1 MFLEKKE
8 KRREKRILDEIFNKS
23 VEGYLILDKGLNLV
37 EMNRKFEQITGY
49 NEEEIERGGINF
61 MNSKTGVKFSEILRD
76 LTGYRWQGMIQIK
89 TKDEKKKSKEMA
101 IKKIELEGS
110 EKENYYLI
118 TIYQTSDPKEM
129 DEEDR
134 KIQKKNYEKKYLK
147 HILSYDGLTGFANE
161 ILFKKEFQNLIL
173 ESSHQ
178 QRKGLLIL
186 LKIET
191 LKELNDSLGYQAK
204 NQLLIELA
212 YRLKEGTRKYC
223 RDYMRNCTIGMIN
236 GNQFVIGFGQI
247 RNRDEAEEITIN
259 LIQKTKDSPFM
270 TKGYQIPIH
279 LHVGLSIFPDD
290 GNYEELLLQNAYN
303 ALGCIKNSNEKIYQ
317 FYTQNLREEKKQF
330 LDLHQELREGL
341 KRENFIVHYQPRYD
355 LNKEHITSVE
365 GLVRLKSERRG
376 LIFPNDFI
384 PYAER
389 SGLIREIGEK
399 VLRIGCQENK
409 SWQEKGYQKVRVAIN
424 VSAKQFQEKDF
435 EEIVKK
441 VLIESGLESIY
452 LELELTESVMLQNIQ
467 QTIETLKNLE
477 RMGIYVSIDDFG
489 IKYSSLNYLKKL
501 PVKALKLDR
510 SFIKSLPDEMNSQ
523 IMAKLIIDLGHS
535 MDLNVI
541 AEGVEKKDQIEF
553 LKANDCDEAQGY
565 YLSKP
570 LSKEKM
576 DKLLEERSKRNGKRG

>member
-8 KRREKRILDEIFNKS
+8 KRRRKGILEEIFKKS
-23 VEGYLILDKGLNLV
+23 VEGYLILDKDLNLV
-37 EMNRKFEQITGY
+37 EMDRGFEKMTGY
-49 NEEEIERGGINF
+49 HRKEMERGGINL
-61 MNSKTGVKFSEILRD
+61 MNLETEEDLSKILRNF
-76 LTGYRWQGMIQIK
+76 TGYRWQGMIQIK
-89 TKDEKKKSKEMA
+89 TEGEKKKLKEIE
-101 IKKIELEGS
+101 IKKIELEGV

-118 TIYQTSDPKEM
+118 TIDQASDPKRM
-129 DEEDR
+129 DEKETGLEDQ
-134 KIQKKNYEKKYLK
+134 KSEKKNYEQYLQ

-178 QRKGLLIL
+178 RRKGLLIL

-223 RDYMRNCTIGMIN
+223 RDYMRNCTIGIIN

-259 LIQKTKDSPFM
+259 LIEKTKDSPFM

-290 GNYEELLLQNAYN
+290 GNHEELLLQNAYN
-303 ALGCIKNSNEKIYQ
+303 ALGCIKNSNKKIYQ
-317 FYTQNLREEKKQF
+317 FYTQDLREEKKQC

-341 KRENFIVHYQPRYD
+341 RREDFIVHYQPRYD
-355 LNKEHITSVE
+355 LSKEHITSVE

-399 VLRIGCQENK
+399 VLRIGCQDNK

-441 VLIESGLESIY
+441 VLMESGLESSY
-452 LELELTESVMLQNIQ
+452 LELELTESVMHQNIH
-467 QTIETLKNLE
+467 QTIETLKNLK
-477 RMGIYVSIDDFG
+477 RMGIYLSIDDFG
-489 IKYSSLNYLKKL
+489 MKYSSLNYLKKL

-535 MDLNVI
+535 MDLSVI
-541 AEGVEKKDQIEF
+541 AEGVETKDQIEF
-553 LKANDCDEAQGY
+553 LKANDCDQAQGY
-565 YLSKP
+565 YLSRP
-570 LSKEKM
+570 LSKEKI
-576 DKLLEERSKRNGKRG
+576 DELLEERSGKN